1 MAGRA
6 SAALLIATEVT
17 LHNIHRMKYS
27 HSSRH
32 RKNCPHDPETR
43 AQLGSRLKACR
54 ARLGWSLAEAGKF
67 FQVTER
73 TWHNWENGSHRIPFA
88 VYKLARVLSRFE
100 LPSPA
105 WDGWRFEAGMLITP
119 EGRQITPQD
128 GSWWSL
134 LVRQAA
140 GFRSVY
146 DEVCRLRVALANL
159 AGAGPQARGLVTSKT
174 SRQTGNRP
182 TPDCNQSD
190 TIQPPCK
197 PLLDY
202 LTVSPQPLAVA
213 PNTSES
219 ASTPS
224 FASPWMPTCGVRWTV
239 RPGPGPHLSGSMPH
253 LKQLPIPPKRGK
265 GKPSAEPKSRPSTS
279 SAKLTSKPVSDSSAK
294 PLPGAKT
301 PGKASAAGGGL

>member
-1 MAGRA
+1 
-6 SAALLIATEVT
+6 
-17 LHNIHRMKYS
+17 MKYS
-27 HSSRH
+27 HSSQH
-32 RKNCPHDPETR
+32 RRTCAHDPETR
-43 AQLGSRLKACR
+43 AQLGRRLKAAR
-54 ARLGWSLAEAGKF
+54 ARLGWSLADAGKF

-73 TWHNWENGSHRIPFA
+73 TWHNWEAGSHRIPFA

-140 GFRSVY
+140 GFRAVY
-146 DEVCRLRVALANL
+146 DEVCRLRLALADL
-159 AGAGPQARGLVTSKT
+159 AGARAQPGGLVSSKT
-174 SRQTGNRP
+174 SRQTFDRP
-182 TPDCNQSD
+182 TPECNQSD
-190 TIQPPCK
+190 TIQTPCK

-202 LTVSPQPLAVA
+202 LTPSPQPLAVA

-239 RPGPGPHLSGSMPH
+239 RPEPGPHLPGSMPH
-253 LKQLPIPPKRGK
+253 LKQLPTSPKRGK
-265 GKPSAEPKSRPSTS
+265 QKPSPEPKSRLSMS
-279 SAKLTSKPVSDSSAK
+279 SAKPPSKPASDSSAK

-301 PGKASAAGGGL
+301 PGKASAAGGAA